1 MLENDFKKFGF
12 GSGKIN
18 ANVQPKLAEF
28 MHVKRVPA
36 LVVVFKGRFA
46 KKILYFMKGERST
59 RFSLKVNDLNSDF
72 KMIEMYTYT

>member
-36 LVVVFKGRFA
+36 LVVVFKGQFA
-46 KKILYFMKGERST
+46 KKYYINTKGEWSA
-59 RFSLKVNDLNSDF
+59 RFSLKVNNLNS
-72 KMIEMYTYT
+72 EL